1 MSKVAVVT
9 GATSGIGYAVTELLL
24 KEKINVI
31 ALARDIDKANLTKE
45 KLSEFT
51 KDVELDFII
60 GDLSDNEQAT
70 QTSLKFMK
78 IIQDKYK
85 GKLDILMN
93 IAGRVTTG
101 YHENKDGNELTF
113 AVNHL
118 SVFILTYYLTPFLK
132 KSDDPRVLVVSSLSH
147 YRASINWDNIQNKKM
162 YNILKAY
169 KRSKLYNVFFV
180 KEYARRFESIPT
192 FAIDPGL
199 VRTNIGAKNTSG
211 LARLAWK
218 LRSSS
223 GTDIYYPA
231 RFMIDISTKET
242 YKDLSGNYM
251 KKGKPVKSN
260 PITYNAESGRR
271 LWEYSE
277 ELTHISFNNQ

>member
-1 MSKVAVVT
+1 MNKVAVVT
-9 GATSGIGYAVTELLL
+9 GATSGIGFAVTELLL

-31 ALARDIDKANLTKE
+31 ALSRDIDKANQTKE
-45 KLSEFT
+45 KL
-51 KDVELDFII
+51 KDYIIDVNLDFVI
-60 GDLSDNEQAT
+60 GDLSDNEQT
-70 QTSLKFMK
+70 NKTGENIVKLIK
-78 IIQDKYK
+78 DKYK

-101 YHENKDGNELTF
+101 YHENTDGNEMTF

-118 SVFILTYYLTPFLK
+118 SVFILTYHLTPLLK

-147 YRASINWDNIQNKKM
+147 YRASINWNNIQNKKM

-180 KEYARRFESIPT
+180 KEYARRFEMIST

-199 VRTNIGAKNTSG
+199 VRTNIGAKNTTG
-211 LARLAWK
+211 IAKLAWK
-218 LRSSS
+218 LRSCT
-223 GTDIYYPA
+223 GTDIYFPA
-231 RFMIDISTKET
+231 RYMIDVATKEE
-242 YKDLSGNYM
+242 YKSCSGDYI
-251 KKGKPVKSN
+251 KKGKSVKSN
-260 PITYNAESGRR
+260 PITYNADHGRR
-271 LWEYSE
+271 LWEYTE

>member
-1 MSKVAVVT
+1 MNKVAVVT

-24 KEKINVI
+24 KQKINVI

-45 KLSEFT
+45 KLKEFT
-51 KDVELDFII
+51 KDVDLDFII
-60 GDLSDNEQAT
+60 GDLSDNEQSTNTAL
-70 QTSLKFMK
+70 QFAKM
-78 IIQDKYK
+78 IQEKYK

-118 SVFILTYYLTPFLK
+118 SVFLITYHLTPFLK
-132 KSDDPRVLVVSSLSH
+132 KSNDPRVLVVSSLSH

-169 KRSKLYNVFFV
+169 KRSKLYNVLFV
-180 KEYARRFESIPT
+180 KEYARRFESIPIY
-192 FAIDPGL
+192 AIDPGL

-211 LARLAWK
+211 LARIAWK
-218 LRSSS
+218 LRSST

-231 RFMIDISTKET
+231 KFMIDVATKET
-242 YKDLSGNYM
+242 YKDLSGNYI
-251 KKGKPVKSN
+251 KKGIAVKSN
-260 PITYNAESGRR
+260 PITYNADHGRR

-277 ELTHISFNNQ
+277 ELTNISFNNQ

>member
-31 ALARDIDKANLTKE
+31 ALSRDEDKANITKE
-45 KLSEFT
+45 KLKEFT

-70 QTSLKFMK
+70 ETSKKFVK
-78 IIQDKYK
+78 LIQDKYK

-118 SVFILTYYLTPFLK
+118 SVFIMTYYLTPLLK

-147 YRASINWDNIQNKKM
+147 YRASINWDNIQSKKM
-162 YNILKAY
+162 YNILKSY

-180 KEYARRFESIPT
+180 KEYARRFESIPI

-218 LRSSS
+218 LRSST

-231 RFMIDISTKET
+231 RFMIDVSTKEA
-242 YKDLSGNYM
+242 YKTLSGNYI

-260 PITYNAESGRR
+260 PVTYSADHGRR
-271 LWEYSE
+271 LWEYTE
-277 ELTHISFNNQ
+277 ELTHISLNNQ